1 MDDGAVNVSGLSRD
15 ELAKIGPAMQGVVD
29 QGLLSGVVTLL
40 WRNGEIAQVT
50 TNGLANRETKTPMA
64 RDTIFR
70 IASMTKPVTTVAA
83 LMLMEEGKLKLDDPI
98 TKWAPEFANMQVL
111 KDAQGPV
118 EDTYPAPRDI
128 TVEDLMTHR
137 SGLAYGFTSIG
148 PIAHAH
154 QKALGD
160 VLNAD
165 MTPDE
170 WMKALGSLPLSYPPG
185 ERFHYSHATDVLGFL
200 VGRIEG
206 KPFRDVLFERIF
218 NPLGMVDTDF
228 WIPPEKHGRAAVV
241 YKLKE
246 ANNLEP
252 VAFRAYQ
259 APPVYAGGGGGLA
272 STVDDY
278 LKFARM
284 LMNKGELDGVRLL
297 KPETVDLM
305 ATNRLTDEQRAIP
318 FLGHP
323 LLGRPRTSGS
333 AFRSSPTSRKQAWM
347 SQAPTAPSA
356 GPARFRHVV
365 AGRSG
370 EEHDHDLHDPELD
383 GAWPGN
389 TASQLATCQHAHGRR
404 GRPARL
410 PEPGLRRD
418 PELGGGAA
426 LGLGDPV
433 QQQPVVIEARD
444 IAPNDLA
451 PASSRAA
458 QAGPRRRRTGCARS
472 GGIACSVNRPPC
484 SVRLSTDAALSP
496 AS

>member
-1 MDDGAVNVSGLSRD
+1 MDDGAVNVSGFSRE
-15 ELAKIGPAMQGVVD
+15 ELAKIGPAMQGIVD

-50 TNGLANRETKTPMA
+50 ANGLANREAKTPMQ

-70 IASMTKPVTTVAA
+70 IASMTKPVTTAAA

-98 TKWAPEFANMQVL
+98 TKWAPEFADMRVL

-118 EDTYPAPRDI
+118 EDTYPSPRDI

-160 VLNAD
+160 VLNSDTA
-165 MTPDE
+165 PDV

-218 NPLGMVDTDF
+218 DPLGMVDTDF
-228 WIPPEKHGRAAVV
+228 WIPPAKAGRAAVV
-241 YKLKE
+241 YRLKE

-252 VAFRAYQ
+252 VPFRAYQ
-259 APPVYAGGGGGLA
+259 QPPAFTGGGGGLV

-284 LMNKGELDGVRLL
+284 LLGGGELGGVRLL
-297 KPETVDLM
+297 QPETVALM
-305 ATNRLTDEQRAIP
+305 TTNRLTDAQREIP
-318 FLGHP
+318 FMGIPFWAGQGFGLG
-323 LLGRPRTSGS
+323 LSVITD
-333 AFRSSPTSRKQAWM
+333 AEKQAWM
-347 SQAPTAPSA
+347 GQGTN
-356 GPARFRHVV
+356 
-365 AGRSG
+365 
-370 EEHDHDLHDPELD
+370 
-383 GAWPGN
+383 GAFSWPGAFGTWWRADPAEN
-389 TASQLATCQHAHGRR
+389 MIMIYMIQNSMELGPEAASQLATGQRMAAAAAL
-404 GRPARL
+404 PAFQNL
-410 PEPGLRRD
+410 TY
-418 PELGGGAA
+418 AA
-426 LGLGDPV
+426 LG
-433 QQQPVVIEARD
+433 R
-444 IAPNDLA
+444 
-451 PASSRAA
+451 
-458 QAGPRRRRTGCARS
+458 
-472 GGIACSVNRPPC
+472 
-484 SVRLSTDAALSP
+484 
-496 AS
+496 